1 MNVLWPVFH
10 DPSYRP
16 SLAERLT
23 FHWKANLRMLRQ
35 PRDIV
40 LFSLISFAPL
50 VLLVFFMRLFPDL
63 FKAVST
69 PANPV
74 PNMAPLLFTTLAT
87 FVVFLVLQHFAFVL
101 AMNLTYVH
109 HVRTVLLDRG
119 VPLCPRC
126 AQLLPPH
133 TPAAACPECGHAAS
147 LATMRGSGSR
157 DVDV

>member
-1 MNVLWPVFH
+1 MNLLWPVFH

-23 FHWKANLRMLRQ
+23 LHWKANVRMLRR
-35 PRDIV
+35 PWDIL

-50 VLLVFFMRLFPDL
+50 LLLIGFQSLFPSL
-63 FKAVST
+63 YTVAST
-69 PANPV
+69 PTSPV
-74 PNMAPLLFTTLAT
+74 PDLGPLIFTTLVTAL
-87 FVVFLVLQHFAFVL
+87 FFLVLQHFAFVL